1 VVKRSGVTKRSKF
14 QRRDKHAP
22 GRAAVSPDESSSHN
36 VSHLPTDVQD
46 CGSNITPPCIKY
58 LYKIPQPRQ
67 TPDKVNS
74 MGLYE
79 SGDTYAQGDLDLFF
93 AQYAPYVPQGTHPIP
108 AFIDSAEAPVLPD
121 DPNNTG
127 ESDID
132 MDMAFS
138 LIYPQTVTL
147 YQTDDRVQ
155 TTEESSGSLEGFL
168 NTFLDALDGSYCT
181 YSAYG
186 ITGDSPGIDASYPD
200 PAPGGYKGALQCG
213 VYTPTRVISGSYGEA
228 EADLPQNYQQ
238 RQCNEFMKL
247 GLQGHSIFF
256 SSGDYGVASYPG
268 DISPSGCTGPDQ
280 TIFTPNYP
288 VNCPYITAVGATRL
302 YADQDVSYPE
312 SALQANLGPRAELF
326 ASAGGFANYFGTADY
341 QKAAVDQYFAAH
353 DPGYPYYVSDGDNI
367 GVGGGIYN
375 RAGRGYPDVSANGAE
390 YRAYTNGTDYHYYGT
405 SLAAPLWGSIMT
417 LINEERTYYGKGPV
431 GFVNPVLYRNP
442 QVFNDIVNGS
452 NPGCGSAGFHAVKGW
467 DPITG
472 LGTPNFRSLR
482 DLYLGLP

>member
-1 VVKRSGVTKRSKF
+1 MTKRSKL
-14 QRRDKHAP
+14 QRRDRPAP
-22 GRAAVSPDESSSHN
+22 GRADLEADVSPDVSPAHN
-36 VSHLPTDVQD
+36 ISHLPADLRD
-46 CGSNITPPCIKY
+46 CGSNITPACIKA
-58 LYKIPQPRQ
+58 LYEIPAPRK

-74 MGLYE
+74 MGVYE
-79 SGDTYAQGDLDLFF
+79 SGDTYAQADLDKFF

-108 AFIDSAEAPVLPD
+108 AFIDGAMAPVLPD

-132 MDMAFS
+132 LDMAFS

-155 TTEESSGSLEGFL
+155 STEELSGQLQGFL

-200 PAPGGYKGALQCG
+200 TAPGGYKGALQCG
-213 VYTPTRVISGSYGEA
+213 VYKPTRVISGSYGEA
-228 EADLPQNYQQ
+228 EGDLPENYQK

-268 DISPSGCTGPDQ
+268 DISPSGCSGPDQ
-280 TIFTPNYP
+280 TVFTPNYP
-288 VNCPYITAVGATRL
+288 VNCPYITAVGGTRL
-302 YADQDVSYPE
+302 YAYQDVKDNE
-312 SALQANLGPRAELF
+312 SAMQANLGPGHELF
-326 ASAGGFANYFGTADY
+326 ASAGGFANYFETADY
-341 QKAAVDQYFAAH
+341 QKAAVDHYFDAH
-353 DPGYPYYVSDGDNI
+353 DPGYPSYVFDGSNL
-367 GVGGGIYN
+367 GAGGGIYN

-405 SLAAPLWGSIMT
+405 SLSAPLWASIIT
-417 LINEERTYYGKGPV
+417 LINEERTYHGKGPV
-431 GFVNPVLYRNP
+431 GFVNPVLYENTH
-442 QVFNDIVNGS
+442 VFNDIVNGS
-452 NPGCGSAGFHAVKGW
+452 NPGCGSAGFHAVEGW

-472 LGTPNFRSLR
+472 LGTPDFPHLK
-482 DLYLGLP
+482 DLYLSLP